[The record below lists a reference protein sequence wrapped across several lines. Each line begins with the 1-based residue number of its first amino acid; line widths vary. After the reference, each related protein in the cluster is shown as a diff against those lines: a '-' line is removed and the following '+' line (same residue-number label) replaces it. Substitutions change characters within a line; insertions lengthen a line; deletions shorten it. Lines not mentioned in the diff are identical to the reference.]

1 MKISKQRKEILRSVD
16 TAKNLMPK
24 NFNPKTALIIDENFK
39 LPADIVVKA
48 KVKLSG
54 LTEIDAQ
61 LTDRYMYFA
70 DAGGKDI
77 IVMQRYY
84 FYEGVSMR
92 TLGHFIYVLKY
103 LGVKNIISIDESAAL
118 NPRFEE
124 GSLALVYDQ
133 INLMGDNPLIGENDE
148 ELGIRFPDMSNAY
161 DKDLFGKMTAV
172 FQKAYLKLNES
183 VCLAIIGPES
193 ETEAEAR
200 FYREIGADLVNY
212 GFAPEVITAVHC
224 GVKYSAIGMITR
236 MIIADRMMNDMRTDD
251 VKTAEQKIAYDK
263 AYLTLISILQ
273 NILKIQ

>member
-16 TAKNLMPK
+16 TAKMSMPE
-24 NFNPKTALIIDENFK
+24 NFNPQTALITDENFK
-39 LPADIVVKA
+39 LPADIVIKA
-48 KVKLSG
+48 KVKLSA

-70 DAGGKDI
+70 NAGGKDI

-92 TLGHFIYVLKY
+92 KLGHFIYVLKY
-103 LGVKNIISIDESAAL
+103 LGVKNIISVDESAAL

-124 GSLALVYDQ
+124 GSLATVYDQ

-172 FQKAYLKLNES
+172 FQKHYLKLNES

-200 FYREIGADLVNY
+200 FYREIGADLVSY

-251 VKTAEQKIAYDK
+251 VKTAEQKNAYDK
-263 AYLTLISILQ
+263 ASLTLISILQ